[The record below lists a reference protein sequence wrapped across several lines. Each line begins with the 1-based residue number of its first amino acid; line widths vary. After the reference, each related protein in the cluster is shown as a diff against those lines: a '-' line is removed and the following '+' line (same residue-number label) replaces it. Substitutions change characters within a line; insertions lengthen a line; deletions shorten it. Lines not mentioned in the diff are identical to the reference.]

1 MRAIEKLPVDRY
13 QSAEVMADQLEEFAT
28 SRTGLRSEV
37 LVISAME
44 HAGLLQP
51 SEAVGSPAP
60 AQRRRASVRRSV
72 AGLAVIGTLAVSGGV
87 ALQATAA
94 RNGEEAGARP
104 LELMPG
110 SPGYLRVMATPWAE
124 VWVDGQRVDVT
135 PFARAIPLSAG
146 THYVTFVHPNAPVEK
161 RAITIARGEVRTLDV
176 VMTIA
181 ERDGVDGG
189 AQGPRAERGK

>member
-1 MRAIEKLPVDRY
+1 
-13 QSAEVMADQLEEFAT
+13 
-28 SRTGLRSEV
+28 
-37 LVISAME
+37 
-44 HAGLLQP
+44 
-51 SEAVGSPAP
+51 
-60 AQRRRASVRRSV
+60 
-72 AGLAVIGTLAVSGGV
+72 
-87 ALQATAA
+87 
-94 RNGEEAGARP
+94 
-104 LELMPG
+104 
-110 SPGYLRVMATPWAE
+110 

-161 RAITIARGEVRTLDV
+161 RAIAIARGEVRTLDV

>member
-1 MRAIEKLPVDRY
+1 
-13 QSAEVMADQLEEFAT
+13 
-28 SRTGLRSEV
+28 
-37 LVISAME
+37 
-44 HAGLLQP
+44 
-51 SEAVGSPAP
+51 
-60 AQRRRASVRRSV
+60 
-72 AGLAVIGTLAVSGGV
+72 
-87 ALQATAA
+87 
-94 RNGEEAGARP
+94 
-104 LELMPG
+104 
-110 SPGYLRVMATPWAE
+110 MATPWAE